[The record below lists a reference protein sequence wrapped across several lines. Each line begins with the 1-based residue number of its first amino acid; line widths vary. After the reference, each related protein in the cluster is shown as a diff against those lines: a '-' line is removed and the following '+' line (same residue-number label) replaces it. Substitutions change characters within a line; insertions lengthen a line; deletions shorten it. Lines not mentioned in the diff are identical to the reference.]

1 MKLKSG
7 LYIVSTPIGNLEDIT
22 LRALNVLKNSD
33 IILCEDT
40 RVSKKLLAKHGIP
53 VPLKIYNDQ
62 SDDSGRQQIKNYLAA
77 GKVLSLISD
86 AGTPLISDPG
96 YKLVRELIKDGY
108 HVDALPGACALIAAL
123 TLSGLPSD
131 KFLFAGFIPKT
142 AKGKENLF
150 QELSALNATLI
161 FFDTA
166 SRLPS
171 TLTIAQAV
179 FGNREAV
186 VARELTKLYQEIK
199 ILTLSE
205 LADHYQKHSIKGE
218 IVLLI
223 SGVSSSLGHQIVDL
237 NNEVHLL
244 LSVGKSAKSATDIL
258 YDRYKKSFSKS
269 EIYQLVNKC
278 KGDLI

>member
-22 LRALNVLKNSD
+22 LRALNVLKHSD

-40 RVSKKLLAKHGIP
+40 RVSKKLLAKHGIS

-62 SDDSGRQQIKNYLAA
+62 SDDNVRQQIKNYLAA
-77 GKVLSLISD
+77 EKVISLISD

-96 YKLVRELIKDGY
+96 FKLTRDLITEGY
-108 HVDALPGACALIAAL
+108 HVDAVPGACAPIVAL

-131 KFLFAGFIPKT
+131 KFLFAGFVPKT
-142 AKGKENLF
+142 AQGKENLF
-150 QELSALNATLI
+150 RELSSLNATLI

-166 SRLPS
+166 SRLSS
-171 TLTIAQAV
+171 TLEIAYSV

-199 ILTLSE
+199 KLTLKE
-205 LADHYQKHSIKGE
+205 MADYYRDHTIKGE

-223 SGVSSSLGHQIVDL
+223 SGLSSTPDSQIDDL
-237 NNEVHLL
+237 NNEVRLL
-244 LSVGKSAKSATDIL
+244 LSAGKSAKSVTDIL
-258 YDRYKKSFSKS
+258 YEKYKKLFSKN
-269 EIYQLVNKC
+269 EIYQVVNKF
-278 KGDLI
+278 KEDLI